1 MNERSMELTAPVCI
15 ERDALLSYLDY
26 TMSVIFAKSKVV
38 IPTVRKVCKRVQRAA
53 RTVRSSVRQSFATRT
68 AAKAA
73 DGGGGDPDPD
83 GRTHL
88 TSNTSISRFDLCNG
102 GAK

>member
-1 MNERSMELTAPVCI
+1 MNERSMELI
-15 ERDALLSYLDY
+15 EPICLDAAQSYLDY
-26 TMSVIFAKSKVV
+26 AMSVISERSRVV
-38 IPTVRKVCKRVQRAA
+38 IPVVRKVSKRVQRAA
-53 RTVRSSVRQSFATRT
+53 RAVRSSVRQSFAART

-83 GRTHL
+83 GRKHHL
-88 TSNTSISRFDLCNG
+88 TSTTSISRFDLCNG